1 MKTNLNIE
9 IVDIRG
15 DGFHIFIPAL
25 INTQSVKL
33 LIDTG
38 ASRTVFDMDALKNI
52 LGKDSFDE
60 NEQKTTGLGTTDM
73 QSFFAIIDEL
83 QLGDVALNSYQSVL
97 LDLAHVNNS
106 YSNIGLS
113 PIIGI
118 IGGDIL
124 MKYRA
129 VIDYKKQQLSLYQ
142 RKKAIRS

>member
-83 QLGDVALNSYQSVL
+83 QLGDVALNSYQAVL